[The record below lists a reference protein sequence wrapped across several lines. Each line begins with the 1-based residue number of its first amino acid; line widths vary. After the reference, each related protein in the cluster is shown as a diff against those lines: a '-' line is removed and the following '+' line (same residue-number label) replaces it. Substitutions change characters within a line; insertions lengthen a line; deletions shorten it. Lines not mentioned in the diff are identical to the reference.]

1 MKKRTRRASKNNDA
15 ISIVAT
21 VAALGMSLGVVPG
34 EIFAADSD
42 QPKDSANAP
51 GAMQYK
57 DKAAGAEYL
66 KSPAPGAMQYKDKAA
81 GAEYLKSPAPG
92 AMQYKDKAAGAEY
105 LKSPAPGA
113 MQYKDKAAGAEYLK
127 SPADAPGAK
136 NVKVLTDQPN
146 AAVNAPGA
154 KQIKEK
160 KTPDTFKFETDAP
173 KDTR

>member
-66 KSPAPGAMQYKDKAA
+66 KT
-81 GAEYLKSPAPG
+81 PAPG